1 MKKRTNGIILLLFL
15 MAVVLVSTACSNDSN
30 AKDKKEEKKSSTK
43 TEFVTKTVN
52 NMNIKINSISTT
64 DNAKGNKNMIE
75 IKMLIKNKD
84 SGEVSIGAGDFKIKA
99 GKKTYEVYPQ
109 GNNFGDVIKEGK
121 ELTGSA
127 FFELPKSVEKGQLVY
142 EVNQK
147 EAASW
152 DITVPEAE

>member
-1 MKKRTNGIILLLFL
+1 MKKRTDGILLSLL
-15 MAVVLVSTACSNDSN
+15 LLAVLSVLAACSNDSN
-30 AKDKKEEKKSSTK
+30 AKDKEEKKSSTK
-43 TEFVTKTVN
+43 TEFVSKTVN

-64 DNAKGNKNMIE
+64 DSAKGNKNMVE

-99 GKKTYEVYPQ
+99 DKKTYDVYPQ

-127 FFELPKSVEKGQLVY
+127 FFELPKSVKKGQLVY

-152 DITVPEAE
+152 DVTVPEAE